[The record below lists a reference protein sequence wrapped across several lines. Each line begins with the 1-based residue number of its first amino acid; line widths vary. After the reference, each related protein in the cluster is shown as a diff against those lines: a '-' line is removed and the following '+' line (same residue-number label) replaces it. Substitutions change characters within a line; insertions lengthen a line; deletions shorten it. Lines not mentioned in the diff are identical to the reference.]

1 MIHAVEAPEAP
12 PPPRVARSNRKRQPQ
27 KKKKEQAGGKKH
39 TEEAG
44 VISLDWPLLTRSTAG
59 AVKPPES
66 GPDPTR
72 LCDPVL
78 SVLLYTW
85 HKNEHVL
92 FIKKKLQWSFYL
104 PAEKKTDEVSTSMW
118 AVALTW
124 DWIPC
129 DTWPADI
136 YVMWHRCGSRSCC
149 CCWWWSV
156 SSAPP
161 RLYFFITP
169 PRQWSCRWR
178 AGKKVWRGL
187 LLLHLFF

>member
-92 FIKKKLQWSFYL
+92 FIKK
-104 PAEKKTDEVSTSMW
+104 
-118 AVALTW
+118 
-124 DWIPC
+124 
-129 DTWPADI
+129 
-136 YVMWHRCGSRSCC
+136 
-149 CCWWWSV
+149 
-156 SSAPP
+156 SSSEAFTCP
-161 RLYFFITP
+161 RRRKQT
-169 PRQWSCRWR
+169 R
-178 AGKKVWRGL
+178 
-187 LLLHLFF
+187 